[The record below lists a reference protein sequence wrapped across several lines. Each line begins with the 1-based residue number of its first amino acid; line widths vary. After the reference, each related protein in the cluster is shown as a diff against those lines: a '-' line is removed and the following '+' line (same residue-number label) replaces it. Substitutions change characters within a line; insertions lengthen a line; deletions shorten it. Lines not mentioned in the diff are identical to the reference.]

1 MIYVPILSR
10 ISNLTAYAY
19 DSTATETYQIPKK
32 AADDTRI
39 CQIYQW
45 EKNSMQKDFTKSRS
59 SSTDETV

>member
-39 CQIYQW
+39 C
-45 EKNSMQKDFTKSRS
+45 
-59 SSTDETV
+59 